1 VATKR
6 VLIVEDNF
14 DNRVIYSD
22 LLRHAGYEVLEAEE
36 GRQGLDVART
46 ARPDVVLLDLSMP
59 VMDGW
64 ETLRRLR
71 EDPATAEIP
80 VFALSAHV
88 LFDGDFERATEAGFT
103 GYFTKPVEPRRIL
116 EELEGYFD
124 GA

>member
-22 LLRHAGYEVLEAEE
+22 FLRHAGYEVLEAEE
-36 GRQGLDVART
+36 GVQGLDLART
-46 ARPDVVLLDLSMP
+46 ERPDVVLLDLSMP

-64 ETLRRLR
+64 EAIRCLRA
-71 EDPATAEIP
+71 DPTTAAIP

-88 LFDGDFERATEAGFT
+88 LFDGDFQRALEAGFT

-116 EELEGYFD
+116 EELERFMD
-124 GA
+124 GS

>member
-1 VATKR
+1 VATKC

-36 GRQGLDVART
+36 GRQGLGLARGR
-46 ARPDVVLLDLSMP
+46 RPDVVLLDLSMP

-64 ETLRRLR
+64 ETLRRLK
-71 EDPATAEIP
+71 EDPATAGIP

-88 LFDGDFERATEAGFT
+88 LFDGDFEHAREAGFA

-116 EELEGYFD
+116 EELDAYFD
-124 GA
+124 RH

>member
-14 DNRVIYSD
+14 DNRVIYCD
-22 LLRHAGYEVLEAEE
+22 FLRHAGYEVLEAEE
-36 GRQGLDVART
+36 GEQCVELART
-46 ARPDVVLLDLSMP
+46 KHPDVVLLDLSMP

-64 ETLRRLR
+64 EAIHRLR
-71 EDPATAEIP
+71 ADPATAGIP

-88 LFDGDFERATEAGFT
+88 LFDGDFQRALEAGFT

-116 EELEGYFD
+116 EELERFLG
-124 GA
+124 GS